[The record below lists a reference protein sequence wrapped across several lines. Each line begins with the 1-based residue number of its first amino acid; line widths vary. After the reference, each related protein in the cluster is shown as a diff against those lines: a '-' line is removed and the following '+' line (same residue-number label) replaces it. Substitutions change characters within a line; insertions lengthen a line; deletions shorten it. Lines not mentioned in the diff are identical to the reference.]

1 MSTMS
6 GLTLWRNCRL
16 ATLDGDPPWGAI
28 DNGALLVAGER
39 IVWVGEL
46 SQLPAELA
54 ARVSDERHLHGAWI
68 TPGLVDCHTHLV
80 YGGLRAKEFE
90 ARLAGMSYEQ
100 IARAGGGIKSTMQA
114 TRLASEMDLLRLA
127 RARLAQLKADGVTTI
142 EVKSGYGLSLVDESR
157 MLQVAR
163 RLGQEENVELKTSF
177 LALHALPPE
186 YADNADAYVDA
197 ALEWLVRMHEH
208 HLVDAVD
215 AFCERIGFSIAQV
228 ERLFIRARELGL
240 PVKLHAE
247 QLSDQG
253 GSQLAARY
261 GALSCDHLEHL
272 SPAGVAAMAASGT
285 VAVLLPGAFQ
295 FLRETK
301 LPPVQ
306 QLREAG
312 VPLAVATDHNPGSS
326 PLLSM
331 TLAMHLACHH
341 FGLSPEEAL
350 RGATHVAAQA
360 LGLHDRGRLRAGLR
374 ADFCVWGIDH
384 PRELS
389 YWLGGRW
396 LQQRVFAGR
405 AD

>member
-1 MSTMS
+1 MS
-6 GLTLWRNCRL
+6 LVLWRDCRL
-16 ATLDGDPPWGAI
+16 ATLDGDQPWGAI
-28 DNGALLVAGER
+28 DNGALLVDGER
-39 IVWVGEL
+39 IAWVGEL
-46 SQLPAELA
+46 NRLPAELA
-54 ARVSDERHLHGAWI
+54 ARVSNEQHLHGAWI

-90 ARLAGMSYEQ
+90 ARLAGLSYEQ

-163 RLGQEENVELKTSF
+163 RLGQEENVGLTTTF

-186 YADNADAYVDA
+186 YADRADAYVDA
-197 ALEWLVRMHEH
+197 ALEWLVRMDEH
-208 HLVDAVD
+208 DLVDAVD
-215 AFCERIGFSIAQV
+215 AFCERIGFSTAQV
-228 ERLFIRARELGL
+228 ERLFLKARELGL

-247 QLSDQG
+247 QLSDQS

-285 VAVLLPGAFQ
+285 VAVLLPGAYQ
-295 FLRETK
+295 FLRETQR
-301 LPPVQ
+301 PPVA
-306 QLREAG
+306 QLRQAG

-350 RGATHVAAQA
+350 RGATHVGAQA
-360 LGLHDRGRLRAGLR
+360 LGLSDRGRLRAGLR

-396 LQQRVFAGR
+396 LQRRVFAGR
-405 AD
+405 PD

>member
-1 MSTMS
+1 MS
-6 GLTLWRNCRL
+6 GLTLWRDCRL
-16 ATLDGDPPWGAI
+16 ATLDGPEPWGAI

-46 SQLPAELA
+46 AQLPAELA
-54 ARVSDERHLHGAWI
+54 ARVADEEHLHGAWI

-127 RARLAQLKADGVTTI
+127 RARLAQLKLDGVTTI
-142 EVKSGYGLSLVDESR
+142 EVKSGYGLSLVDEAR

-163 RLGQEENVELKTSF
+163 RLGQEESVELKTSF

-186 YADNADAYVDA
+186 YLDNADGYVDA

-215 AFCERIGFSIAQV
+215 AFCERIGFSTAQV

-301 LPPVQ
+301 LPPVAM
-306 QLREAG
+306 LREAG

-350 RGATHVAAQA
+350 RGATHVGAQA
-360 LGLHDRGRLRAGLR
+360 LGLHDRGRLRAGQR

-396 LQQRVFAGR
+396 LQRRVFAGR